1 MDLNKKLANI
11 AALFFA
17 AEHMLNNIDDSKYR
31 DEVKAMLAELRLK
44 ANAMTAFADEKVKF
58 VEEQLPFNT

>member
-1 MDLNKKLANI
+1 
-11 AALFFA
+11 
-17 AEHMLNNIDDSKYR
+17 MLNR
-31 DEVKAMLAELRLK
+31 DEVKAMLVELRLK